1 MQRNECRLPA
11 DCPAR
16 RTIPQSLAPNRAPT
30 ALFASTQHWNSV
42 FQLGSHHIARCFAQ
56 RGWRVGFVSAPISAL
71 HLAGLGRD
79 VAERVA
85 SWRAGGSVDTATGIW
100 HYVPF
105 APLPWGAAPIVRDR
119 MLVPLAWRLCRPRL
133 ASVLRRAG
141 FDRPQLAY
149 TDHFLHEGL
158 LRAAS
163 PELVVFRRADNL
175 AGFPGAASDFPAREA
190 DFASRS
196 DLTICT
202 TESSLAHMTAQGVP
216 HAMLMRNSIQLDR
229 FFGEAP
235 PPPEYLGDDRPIV
248 VYVGSA
254 EHRLDIDLVVRGVT
268 ELRQLRWV
276 MIGPLDGALRE
287 RLRAAG
293 ACVLG
298 SRPHSRLA
306 AYLQHA
312 RVGIVPFSC
321 TRSSELIREVSPL
334 KVLEYSAC
342 GLPVVGTRGCQ
353 YPAELPTPLTVCN
366 TGDAFLRA
374 VKSFAEQP
382 RPERP
387 RIEQFRASSWSA
399 RLDPLF
405 AWLDGRGLTA
415 QHSTEIP
422 QNA

>member
-1 MQRNECRLPA
+1 MQRNEDRLPSG
-11 DCPAR
+11 CPAGR
-16 RTIPQSLAPNRAPT
+16 NIPQNPSPNRAPT

-56 RGWRVGFVSAPISAL
+56 RGWRVGFVSAPISPL
-71 HLAGLGRD
+71 HLAGLGSD
-79 VAERVA
+79 VAEREA
-85 SWRAGGSVDTATGIW
+85 SWRAGGSIDAATGVW

-105 APLPWGAAPIVRDR
+105 APLPGAQANRSRSHDDAFGMGALP
-119 MLVPLAWRLCRPRL
+119 AGL

-163 PELVVFRRADNL
+163 PERVVFRRADNL

-190 DFASRS
+190 DFARRS

-235 PPPEYLGDDRPIV
+235 PPPEYLDDDRPIV

-276 MIGPLDGALRE
+276 NDRPVWRRGARTSSRCG
-287 RLRAAG
+287 RLRLGKPAA
-293 ACVLG
+293 
-298 SRPHSRLA
+298 
-306 AYLQHA
+306 Q
-312 RVGIVPFSC
+312 
-321 TRSSELIREVSPL
+321 
-334 KVLEYSAC
+334 SAC
-342 GLPVVGTRGCQ
+342 GLSAACSCRH
-353 YPAELPTPLTVCN
+353 
-366 TGDAFLRA
+366 RA
-374 VKSFAEQP
+374 VFLHAQQRADSRGQSAE
-382 RPERP
+382 
-387 RIEQFRASSWSA
+387 
-399 RLDPLF
+399 
-405 AWLDGRGLTA
+405 GT
-415 QHSTEIP
+415 
-422 QNA
+422 